1 MHLVFVRLIFVRRD
15 ALCRRWSES
24 LGDDFEEIGAGGR
37 GAVAFESIFASS
49 AAGLQFT
56 GADALGALG
65 VGSHKN
71 RLMVEWKVWGGNW
84 AAIRAQPAD
93 QGPSARSSFAHG
105 AAALAQGFVKQHR
118 RGVSGVETAR
128 SISHGDRHDGIAGS
142 ARQRTQ
148 TAIFATDDEDG
159 G

>member
-1 MHLVFVRLIFVRRD
+1 MRFAVVG
-15 ALCRRWSES
+15 SES
-24 LGDDFEEIGAGGR
+24 LGDDFEELSAAGG
-37 GAVAFESIFASS
+37 GAVAFKSIFASS

-93 QGPSARSSFAHG
+93 QGPSARSNFTRST
-105 AAALAQGFVKQHR
+105 AALTQGFVQQHR
-118 RGVSGVETAR
+118 RGVSGIEAAR
-128 SISHGDRHDGIAGS
+128 SVGHGDRHDGIAGS
-142 ARQRTQ
+142 TRQRTQ
-148 TAIFATDDEDG
+148 TAIFATDDENG